1 MDDAELS
8 ARSGASPGTGSAAG
22 SATGS
27 ATPSEAELSRMAR
40 EAVRQPADPRLD
52 RQLARMGLA
61 DAPATGLDGTA
72 RAEAE
77 RERTDRLERRVRR
90 LEIATVLL
98 IVAVVVLAAA
108 LVARTTT

>member
-8 ARSGASPGTGSAAG
+8 ARSGDSPATGSGAGSAA
-22 SATGS
+22 
-27 ATPSEAELSRMAR
+27 PSEAELSRMAR

-61 DAPATGLDGTA
+61 DAPATGLDVTA
-72 RAEAE
+72 RADAE
-77 RERTDRLERRVRR
+77 RQRIDWLERRVRR
-90 LEIATVLL
+90 LEIATLLL
-98 IVAVVVLAAA
+98 IVAVLVLAAT